1 MGLISKI
8 SNLSEVQGLMINE
21 EEYSRVQ
28 NWLNA
33 YRGDADW
40 QHYTWMDNYGVDHSE
55 KRMTLNMPKTVAHE
69 MASLVF
75 NNKCLINVTPKTD
88 KTKDKTAPEDL
99 DNPAHLF
106 VQQVLEDNYFYHNA
120 QRYLEYMFATG
131 GMVIR
136 GYVRD
141 GKVKLRFATADAFI
155 PISEDAN
162 GVTECVI
169 VDAFK
174 KSGAYYTFLEWH
186 LEEDENYV
194 IKNELYKS
202 TNSDGSDIGIKVK
215 LDEVYKGLKDET
227 RYSKSQYTVP
237 TFVYVKPNI
246 ANNINLTSP
255 MGIPLIANAS
265 DTLKQLDLLYDM
277 LFQENEMGRRRVN
290 IPSSM
295 VKLKLNQETGEMKRQ
310 VDWRDRAY
318 QVYKSDGVENAKP
331 DDITLPLRDDQML
344 GAINGLLNI
353 LAGQTGFSAGTFT
366 MVQSGEMKTA
376 TEVISENSKTH
387 KSKETH
393 ETLIGDALKRV
404 VQMVVE
410 LGKNSSSEYEG
421 PTDINVSINF
431 DDSVAKDRNQDL
443 DYYMQATNNQQLM
456 PLVEA
461 VKRFN
466 GITDAEAE
474 DYVQRIKEENAD
486 EGDIE
491 DVLGNE
497 EVDDNADTGA
507 IKPKNAK

>member
-169 VDAFK
+169 VDTFK

-186 LEEDENYV
+186 LEEDGDYV

-295 VKLKLNQETGEMKRQ
+295 IKLKLNQETGEMKRQ

-366 MVQSGEMKTA
+366 MAQSGEMKTA

>member
-456 PLVEA
+456 PLTEA
-461 VKRFN
+461 IKRFN

-474 DYVQRIKEENAD
+474 DYMQRIKEENAD
-486 EGDIE
+486 EGTIE

-497 EVDDNADTGA
+497 EVDDNANTGA

>member
-88 KTKDKTAPEDL
+88 KAKDKTAPEDL

-169 VDAFK
+169 VDTFK

-295 VKLKLNQETGEMKRQ
+295 IKLKLNQETGEMKRQ

-331 DDITLPLRDDQML
+331 DDITLPLRDEEML
-344 GAINGLLNI
+344 SAINGLLNI
-353 LAGQTGFSAGTFT
+353 LAGQTGFSSGTFT
-366 MVQSGEMKTA
+366 MAQSGEMKTA

-486 EGDIE
+486 EGNIE